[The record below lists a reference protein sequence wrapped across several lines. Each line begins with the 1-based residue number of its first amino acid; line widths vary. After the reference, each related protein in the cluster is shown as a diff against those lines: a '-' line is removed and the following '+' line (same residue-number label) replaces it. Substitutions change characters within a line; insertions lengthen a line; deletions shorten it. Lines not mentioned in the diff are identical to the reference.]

1 LLTQRHLIL
10 KKNHPNIRDVA
21 DACGLSPATV
31 SMALRGLARVPPSTR
46 KRVEAAARELNYM
59 ADPEIG
65 RILARS
71 RNPNRTAH
79 ECFAYLS
86 EEPIHGEAEQTLP
99 WLLAFFEEARA
110 ACHLLGCEI
119 QPYLIPTDL
128 KAQQALG
135 RKLLNVGI
143 KGLLIAPVTTRETAE
158 IRMNWSQFAAVD
170 IGSTLDFPRLHRVER
185 SYYEDC
191 GLLYAHL
198 CQKGYRRIGLVFSGK
213 RRQIIRNIPEA
224 SLLLFQRH
232 HPSCEWIE
240 PLKAADFNSDG
251 LLAYVKDKR
260 PDVILVYEEEPVTW
274 LSALSRNMRP
284 AVAYLNATKR
294 THTGLVAERS
304 SMIRD
309 AVRMLKRMVDG
320 GELGIPERNRIIGY
334 RSVLQSGTSASVV
347 GQSSISDS
355 QSHGRP

>member
-1 LLTQRHLIL
+1 
-10 KKNHPNIRDVA
+10 
-21 DACGLSPATV
+21 
-31 SMALRGLARVPPSTR
+31 MALRGLARVPVATR
-46 KRVEAAARELNYM
+46 KRVETAARELNYM

-99 WLLAFFEEARA
+99 WLLSFFEEARA

-119 QPYLIPTDL
+119 EPYLIPTDP

-135 RKLLNVGI
+135 KKLLNIGI
-143 KGLLIAPVTTRETAE
+143 KGLLIAPVTTRVVAE

-170 IGSTLDFPRLHRVER
+170 IGSTLQFPRLHRVER

-191 GLLYAHL
+191 ELLYSHL
-198 CQKGYRRIGLVFSGK
+198 CQKGYRRIALVLSEK
-213 RRQIIRNIPEA
+213 RRQIIRDIPEA
-224 SLLLFQRH
+224 SLLLFLRRN
-232 HPSCEWIE
+232 PSCEWIE
-240 PLKAADFNSDG
+240 PLQPEAFNPEG
-251 LLAYVKDKR
+251 LLTYVKDKK
-260 PDVILVYEEEPVTW
+260 PDVILVYEEEPVQW
-274 LSALSRNMRP
+274 LSSLKREERP
-284 AVAYLNATKR
+284 AFAYLNVIQR
-294 THTGLVAERS
+294 TQTGLVAERS

-320 GELGIPERNRIIGY
+320 GEFGIPERNRIIGY
-334 RSVLQSGTSASVV
+334 RSVLQSGTSASPV
-347 GQSSISDS
+347 SRS
-355 QSHGRP
+355 